1 MRAPAQPVPGR
12 LRLSFT
18 QLKQRPEQL
27 DRMAASLGAV
37 NGVLAVDT
45 SSLSGS
51 LLIQFDSV
59 VGNTPAFWDQIE
71 SVLHAFE
78 LMLNPRP
85 FARMGS
91 KGGGAGSAGH
101 GDKAAHTSKSD
112 PNASPISVPTVA
124 IKPTR
129 RDFARALM
137 DKLMERTSIALV
149 TALAR

>member
-18 QLKQRPEQL
+18 QLKQRTVQL
-27 DRMAASLGAV
+27 ERMAASLGAV

-45 SSLSGS
+45 SPLAGS
-51 LLIQFDSV
+51 LLIQFDPV
-59 VGNTPAFWDQIE
+59 VGNTPAFWDHIE

-85 FARMGS
+85 LGRLGS

-101 GDKAAHTSKSD
+101 GGKTAQTSKSD
-112 PNASPISVPTVA
+112 PDASTISAPKVA
-124 IKPTR
+124 IEPTR
-129 RDFARALM
+129 RNFARALM
-137 DKLMERTSIALV
+137 DKLIERTAIALV
-149 TALAR
+149 TALA